1 MVDPLNK
8 SIEELEKTLGNSLRA
23 FREAVAAHGRPWL
36 KIPRVF
42 SNANDDLDSDASPDS
57 FVGARLR
64 PRRPLGGLA
73 VSLPEPDEDL
83 TAEAVG
89 VRSRR

>member
-1 MVDPLNK
+1 VDPLNRK
-8 SIEELEKTLGNSLRA
+8 VEELERFIRESMRALREHNLSA
-23 FREAVAAHGRPWL
+23 LRQRL
-36 KIPRVF
+36 SIPRVF
-42 SNANDDLDSDASPDS
+42 ANIDDDQDADAAPDS

-73 VSLPEPDEDL
+73 VALTEPDEDL

-89 VRSRR
+89 VRTRR